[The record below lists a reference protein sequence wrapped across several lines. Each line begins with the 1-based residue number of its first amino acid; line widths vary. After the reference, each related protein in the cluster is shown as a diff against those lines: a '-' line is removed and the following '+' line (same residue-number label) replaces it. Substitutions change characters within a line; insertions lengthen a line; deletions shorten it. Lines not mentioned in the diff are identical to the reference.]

1 MRYPFAVDEAIA
13 LGVILVSLRPQR
25 RGEAFAQWTRAAL
38 AAKAGV
44 TVELVDL
51 RDWPIPPFDH
61 PATAVAAE
69 KTYPEGSLSQR
80 WAAKIGSLDGFVI
93 VTPEYN
99 RAEPGVLKNA
109 IDFLFAEWNHKA
121 AGFVTYGVQ
130 GGHRAA
136 ESLRLVLA
144 ELHVATV
151 RQQVAVSLMTDFE
164 ITDPAEP
171 GTFTPAAHH
180 EPDLHLLLDEVVA
193 WSQALAP
200 LRASTGAEV
209 GAPA

>member
-1 MRYPFAVDEAIA
+1 MTTIGIVLGSTRPRRRGAAVAEWVASRARQRADAHQVEYVVLDLADFALPVLDEPLPAKWGSYAHEHTRRWAEAIA
-13 LGVILVSLRPQR
+13 
-25 RGEAFAQWTRAAL
+25 AC
-38 AAKAGV
+38 
-44 TVELVDL
+44 
-51 RDWPIPPFDH
+51 
-61 PATAVAAE
+61 
-69 KTYPEGSLSQR
+69 
-80 WAAKIGSLDGFVI
+80 DGFVF

-151 RQQVAVSLMTDFE
+151 RQQVAASLITDFE

-171 GTFTPAAHH
+171 GTFTPGAHH
-180 EPDLHLLLDEVVA
+180 AKDLDLLLDEVVA
-193 WSQALAP
+193 WAQALAP
-200 LRASTGAEV
+200 LRAGTGVEV
-209 GAPA
+209 GTPA